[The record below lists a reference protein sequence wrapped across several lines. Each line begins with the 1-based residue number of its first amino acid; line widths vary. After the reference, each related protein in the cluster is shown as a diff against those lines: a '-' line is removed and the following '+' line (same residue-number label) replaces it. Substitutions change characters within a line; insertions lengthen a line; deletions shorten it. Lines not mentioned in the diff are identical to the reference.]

1 MNSVSE
7 VGPSREPQGYAGR
20 KVAIG
25 YVRVAAEAQSGWSCL
40 AAQTAQVRAAADAE
54 GIELVAVVA
63 DSGQSAHNLKRP
75 GLLKILTAVEADEV
89 NTVIVP
95 NLSRLARDTHYLLR
109 LLDLLEN
116 HGVVLVSVAEAI
128 HSSTSAGRT
137 RCQLA
142 SIFG

>member
-1 MNSVSE
+1 MSSVSE
-7 VGPSREPQGYAGR
+7 VSPSREPQGYAGR

-25 YVRVAAEAQSGWSCL
+25 YVRIAAEALSGSCL

-54 GIELVAVVA
+54 GIELVGVVA

-95 NLSRLARDTHYLLR
+95 NLSRLARDAKDLR
-109 LLDLLEN
+109 RLFHLFQN
-116 HGVVLVSVAEAI
+116 HGVVLVSAAEAI

>member
-7 VGPSREPQGYAGR
+7 VSPSREPQGHGGR

-25 YVRVAAEAQSGWSCL
+25 YVRVAAEGQSGSCL
-40 AAQTAQVRAAADAE
+40 AAQTAQVRAAANAE
-54 GIELVAVVA
+54 GIELVGVVA

-75 GLLKILTAVEADEV
+75 GLLKILAAVEADEV

-95 NLSRLARDTHYLLR
+95 NLSRLARDTHCLLR

-128 HSSTSAGRT
+128 DSSTLAGRT